1 MQLNRTFWHTSTETA
16 ARVAYSTTAVEAD
29 LDVLVVAQSKS
40 ILPTNSNRA
49 VRSDVPR
56 RPATYWKTA
65 EPGLNDS
72 YCKESY
78 VLITHISG
86 LTPKCAQNRAVR
98 SDVPRRPATYWKT
111 AEPGLNDS
119 YCKESYVLIT
129 HISGLTPKCAQPYV
143 ARRRSSRCCFAGD
156 VLHTMQM

>member
-1 MQLNRTFWHTSTETA
+1 MLVAVSVTYIHTRTMQLNRTFWHTSTETA

-86 LTPKCAQNRAVR
+86 LTPKCAQ
-98 SDVPRRPATYWKT
+98 
-111 AEPGLNDS
+111 
-119 YCKESYVLIT
+119 
-129 HISGLTPKCAQPYV
+129 PYV